1 MREAEGEPPV
11 PGLLERACPAA
22 VLHVSTRE
30 TYTAALPD
38 PVWPWSRLL
47 PVFSLPGPWTLGT

>member
-1 MREAEGEPPV
+1 MGEAEGELPV

-22 VLHVSTRE
+22 VLRVSTRE
-30 TYTAALPD
+30 TCTAALPA

-47 PVFSLPGPWTLGT
+47 PVSSPPGPWTSGT